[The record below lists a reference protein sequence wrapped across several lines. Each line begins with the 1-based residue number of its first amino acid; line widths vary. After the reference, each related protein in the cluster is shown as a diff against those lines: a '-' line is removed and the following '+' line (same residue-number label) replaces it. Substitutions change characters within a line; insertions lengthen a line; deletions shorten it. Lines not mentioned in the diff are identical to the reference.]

1 MTSCHNG
8 QQRDHDWPQGPLDGE
23 DEVEDE
29 LTTKTNIKRMD
40 GDVDGEV
47 KWREGEGRGR
57 TMATS
62 NLSKAYLM
70 RDSIDD
76 AIWRISVLRA
86 IK

>member
-1 MTSCHNG
+1 
-8 QQRDHDWPQGPLDGE
+8 
-23 DEVEDE
+23 
-29 LTTKTNIKRMD
+29 
-40 GDVDGEV
+40 
-47 KWREGEGRGR
+47 
-57 TMATS
+57 MATS